1 MHRITLLAVL
11 RTACA
16 LTAAPALRRS
26 RKLALL
32 STPADDDEA
41 PPEISDDFRDFR
53 ARLIART
60 KGEGLTEA
68 GDEKA
73 VAEGWAYET
82 PLLEAGCLLL
92 GGTEQDFGF
101 GLRQQYFHK
110 CVLLLTQHDEF
121 FTRGVIVNRPSRRTV
136 KGWTVWC
143 GGDVEE
149 GGVFAPNGG
158 SSSDRPPALECLSTI
173 KICLLYTSPSP
184 RDQRGS
190 RMPSSA

>member
-1 MHRITLLAVL
+1 MRRLTLLAVL

-41 PPEISDDFRDFR
+41 PPEISEDFRDFR

-136 KGWTVWC
+136 RGWTVWC

-149 GGVFAPNGG
+149 GGVFAPHGG
-158 SSSDRPPALECLSTI
+158 SSSDRPPALECLSTTVW
-173 KICLLYTSPSP
+173 KSNVGRPT
-184 RDQRGS
+184 RWRGAS
-190 RMPSSA
+190 HT